1 MGFLFG
7 LLTPVFGFAVFL
19 QIYPSLYTV
28 TEWNDPAWQLILVRL
43 TTFGVMLNALI
54 FFLALRLGKDSIG
67 KGVLWACV
75 CYLVPLVVMQFMK

>member
-7 LLTPVFGFAVFL
+7 LLTPLFGFAVFL

-28 TEWNDPAWQLILVRL
+28 THWNDPAWQLILTRL

-54 FFLALRLGKDSIG
+54 FFVALRLGKESVA
-67 KGVLWACV
+67 KGVLVACV
-75 CYLVPLVVMQFMK
+75 AYLIPLVIMQFTR